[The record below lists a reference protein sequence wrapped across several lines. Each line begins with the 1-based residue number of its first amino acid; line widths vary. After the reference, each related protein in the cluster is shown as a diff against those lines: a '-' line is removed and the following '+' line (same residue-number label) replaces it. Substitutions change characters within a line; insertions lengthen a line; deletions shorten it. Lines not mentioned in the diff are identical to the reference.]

1 MRIEELSFWV
11 EEVVEYQNSKASTL
25 EEEIS
30 S

>member
-11 EEVVEYQNSKASTL
+11 EEAVGYQNSKANTL